1 VTLTHPFSTGL
12 VSRTRH
18 AAVGDVLDILGRGG
32 FAWLHDGA
40 GLATA
45 GVAARIP
52 VGPGPERFRTAAAA
66 VAEVLAGVDV
76 DDPLHLPGT
85 GPLAVGAIPF
95 ADDVA
100 GELVVPA
107 LVVGRTTEGRAW
119 ITETGPAVDDDVA
132 DQIATPGAPIHLAR
146 GNGRGRRAWTDAAEQ
161 ALAEIARGPLAKVV
175 LARELVVDADR
186 PFRRRAVLD
195 ALRAD
200 HPSSFTYAAGGFVGA
215 SPELLVR
222 RRGGRVLSRPMAG
235 TTRRGATPAD
245 DERLVAALLS
255 SPKESEEHA
264 LVVGAVRAALETV
277 CRDVIAAARPE
288 AVRLSSVTHLATSV
302 AGHLD
307 ADGSGTSQPLRSGHA
322 GQPLRS
328 GHAGRP
334 LRSGHAGRPC
344 ALTLAGLLH
353 PTPAV
358 AGLPRPEALAA
369 IARLESFE
377 RGLYAGPVGWVD
389 ARGDGDWAVAL
400 RCASLDGS
408 RARLAAGAGIVAD
421 SEPDDEWAE
430 TEAKLEP
437 MLAAL
442 QAG

>member
-1 VTLTHPFSTGL
+1 MTLTRASSTGL
-12 VSRTRH
+12 VSRTRPL
-18 AAVGDVLDILGRGG
+18 ARIDDLLDPLGGDG
-32 FAWLHDGA
+32 FAWLHQGA
-40 GLATA
+40 GLAAA
-45 GVAARIP
+45 GVAARVP
-52 VGPGPERFRTAAAA
+52 VGPGPDRFEAAAAA
-66 VAEVLAGVDV
+66 VAEVLAEVDV
-76 DDPLHLPGT
+76 DDPLRLPGT
-85 GPLAVGAIPF
+85 GPIAVGAIPF
-95 ADDVA
+95 ADDAA

-107 LVVGRTTEGRAW
+107 LVVGRTAEGRTW
-119 ITETGPAVDDDVA
+119 ITETGPALDDEGA
-132 DQIATPGAPIHLAR
+132 EEIPASSAPIRLASGNR
-146 GNGRGRRAWTDAAEQ
+146 GGRRAWTDAVEQ
-161 ALAEIARGPLAKVV
+161 ALTEIGRGPLAKVV
-175 LARELVVDADR
+175 LARELVVEADR

-245 DERLVAALLS
+245 DERLVAELLS
-255 SPKESEEHA
+255 SPKEAEEHA

-277 CRDVIAAARPE
+277 CRDVMAAARPE

-307 ADGSGTSQPLRSGHA
+307 GDVYPS
-322 GQPLRS
+322 
-328 GHAGRP
+328 
-334 LRSGHAGRPC
+334 
-344 ALTLAGLLH
+344 ALALAGLLH

-358 AGLPRPEALAA
+358 AGLPVADALAA
-369 IARLESFE
+369 IDRLESFE

-400 RCASLDGS
+400 RCASVDGS

-437 MLAAL
+437 MLRALAA
-442 QAG
+442 G

>member
-1 VTLTHPFSTGL
+1 MTLTRPSSTGL
-12 VSRTRH
+12 VSRTRPLPD
-18 AAVGDVLDILGRGG
+18 AGLRGPNAMAGDVLDVLGPGG

-52 VGPGPERFRTAAAA
+52 VGPGPERFPTAAAA
-66 VAEVLAGVDV
+66 LAEVLAGVEV
-76 DDPLHLPGT
+76 DDPLRLPGT

-107 LVVGRTTEGRAW
+107 LVVGCTGSGRAW
-119 ITETGPAVDDDVA
+119 ITETGPALGDDGPDDPGERVASAAGPLRLVVA
-132 DQIATPGAPIHLAR
+132 DGA
-146 GNGRGRRAWTDAAEQ
+146 GSRRAWTDAVEA
-161 ALAEIARGPLAKVV
+161 ALDEIARGPLAKVV
-175 LARELVVDADR
+175 LARELVVGADR

-222 RRGGRVLSRPMAG
+222 RRGGRVVSRPMAG
-235 TTRRGATPAD
+235 TARRGATPAD

-255 SPKESEEHA
+255 SPKEAEEHA

-277 CRDVIAAARPE
+277 CRDVMAAARPE

-307 ADGSGTSQPLRSGHA
+307 GNGN
-322 GQPLRS
+322 GQ
-328 GHAGRP
+328 GRGP
-334 LRSGHAGRPC
+334 ERNGRPC

-358 AGLPRPEALAA
+358 AGLPLAEALGA
-369 IARLESFE
+369 ISRLESFA
-377 RGLYAGPVGWVD
+377 RGRYAGPVGWVD

-400 RCASLDGS
+400 RCASLEGS
-408 RARLAAGAGIVAD
+408 QARLAAGAGIVAD

>member
-1 VTLTHPFSTGL
+1 MTLTHPFSTGR

-18 AAVGDVLDILGRGG
+18 AAVGDVLEILGRGG

-52 VGPGPERFRTAAAA
+52 VVPGPERFRTAAAA

-107 LVVGRTTEGRAW
+107 LVVGRTAEGRAW

-146 GNGRGRRAWTDAAEQ
+146 GNGRGRRAWTDAVEQ

-307 ADGSGTSQPLRSGHA
+307 ADGSGTSQPLRS
-322 GQPLRS
+322 
-328 GHAGRP
+328 RP
-334 LRSGHAGRPC
+334 AGRPC

>member
-1 VTLTHPFSTGL
+1 VTLTRASSTGL
-12 VSRTRH
+12 VSRTRPLPDT
-18 AAVGDVLDILGRGG
+18 GDVLDVLGRGG

-52 VGPGPERFRTAAAA
+52 VGLGPERFEAAAAA

-76 DDPLHLPGT
+76 DDPLRLPGT
-85 GPLAVGAIPF
+85 GPLALGAIPF
-95 ADDVA
+95 ADDVV

-107 LVVGRTTEGRAW
+107 LVVGRTAKGRAW
-119 ITETGPAVDDDVA
+119 ITETGPALADDGPDDVDEIAPPSGAAPVRLTAA
-132 DQIATPGAPIHLAR
+132 DGGAS
-146 GNGRGRRAWTDAAEQ
+146 RRAWTDAVGE

-186 PFRRRAVLD
+186 PFRRRTILD

-200 HPSSFTYAAGGFVGA
+200 HPASFTYAAGGFVGA

-235 TTRRGATPAD
+235 TARRGATPVD
-245 DERLVAALLS
+245 DERLVAALVS
-255 SPKESEEHA
+255 SPKEAEEHA
-264 LVVGAVRAALETV
+264 LVVGAVRAALETACGEV
-277 CRDVIAAARPE
+277 MAAARPE

-302 AGHLD
+302 VGRLD
-307 ADGSGTSQPLRSGHA
+307 GNSEASW
-322 GQPLRS
+322 
-328 GHAGRP
+328 
-334 LRSGHAGRPC
+334 PC

-358 AGLPRPEALAA
+358 AGLPLAEALAA

-408 RARLAAGAGIVAD
+408 RARLTAGAGIVAD
-421 SEPDDEWAE
+421 SDPDDEWAE

>member
-1 VTLTHPFSTGL
+1 MTLTRPSATGL
-12 VSRTRH
+12 VSRTRPLPDT
-18 AAVGDVLDILGRGG
+18 GDVLDVLGREG
-32 FAWLHDGA
+32 FAWLHDLA

-45 GVAARIP
+45 GVAARVP
-52 VGPGPERFRTAAAA
+52 VGRGPERFRTAAAA

-95 ADDVA
+95 ADDGA

-107 LVVGRTTEGRAW
+107 LVVGRTAEGRAW
-119 ITETGPAVDDDVA
+119 ITETGPALDDD
-132 DQIATPGAPIHLAR
+132 DGPEPIATPGSPVQLEH
-146 GNGRGRRAWTDAAEQ
+146 GNGAGGPSRSGPAGRPAWTEAVEQ
-161 ALAEIARGPLAKVV
+161 ALAEIACGPLAKVV
-175 LARELVVDADR
+175 LARELVVAADR
-186 PFRRRAVLD
+186 PFRRRAVLE

-200 HPSSFTYAAGGFVGA
+200 HPSSFTYGAGGFVGA

-235 TTRRGATPAD
+235 TARRGTTPAD
-245 DERLVAALLS
+245 DEDLVAALLS
-255 SPKESEEHA
+255 SPKEAEEHA

-277 CRDVIAAARPE
+277 CRDVMADAGPE

-307 ADGSGTSQPLRSGHA
+307 GDGDGD
-322 GQPLRS
+322 
-328 GHAGRP
+328 GRP
-334 LRSGHAGRPC
+334 S
-344 ALTLAGLLH
+344 ALALAGLLH

-358 AGLPRPEALAA
+358 AGLPLPDALAA
-369 IARLESFE
+369 IARLESFP

-400 RCASLDGS
+400 RCASLQGS
-408 RARLAAGAGIVAD
+408 QARLAAGAGIVAD
-421 SEPDDEWAE
+421 SDPDDEWAE

-442 QAG
+442 HAG

>member
-1 VTLTHPFSTGL
+1 MTLTRTSSTGL
-12 VSRTRH
+12 VSRTRPLPDT
-18 AAVGDVLDILGRGG
+18 GDVLDVLGRGG
-32 FAWLHDGA
+32 FAWIHDRA

-52 VGPGPERFRTAAAA
+52 VGTGPERFGEACSA
-66 VAEVLAGVDV
+66 VDELLAGADV
-76 DDPLHLPGT
+76 DDPLRLPGT

-107 LVVGRTTEGRAW
+107 LVVGRTADGRAW
-119 ITETGPAVDDDVA
+119 ITETGPALEA
-132 DQIATPGAPIHLAR
+132 AAPEDQSRSPAAPIRLVR
-146 GNGRGRRAWTDAAEQ
+146 GNGEGRHAWTQAVER
-161 ALAEIARGPLAKVV
+161 ALAEIARGRLAKVV
-175 LARELVVDADR
+175 LARELAVDADR
-186 PFRRRAVLD
+186 PFRLRGVLD
-195 ALRAD
+195 ALRGA
-200 HPSSFTYAAGGFVGA
+200 HPSSFAYANASFVGA

-222 RRGGRVLSRPMAG
+222 RRGRRVLSRPMAG
-235 TTRRGATPAD
+235 TAPRGSTPAD
-245 DERLVAALLS
+245 DDRLVATLVS
-255 SPKESEEHA
+255 SPKEAEEHA
-264 LVVGAVRAALETV
+264 MVVDAVRSALETV
-277 CRDVIAAARPE
+277 CGEVVADAGPE
-288 AVRLSSVTHLATSV
+288 AVRFSSVTHLATSV

-307 ADGSGTSQPLRSGHA
+307 GDRCPS
-322 GQPLRS
+322 
-328 GHAGRP
+328 
-334 LRSGHAGRPC
+334 
-344 ALTLAGLLH
+344 ALALAGLLH

-358 AGLPRPEALAA
+358 AGLPLPEALAA

-400 RCASLDGS
+400 RCASLEGA

-421 SEPDDEWAE
+421 SDPDAEWAE

-442 QAG
+442 RAG

>member
-1 VTLTHPFSTGL
+1 VTLTRASSTGL
-12 VSRTRH
+12 VSRTRPLPDTGLRGPN
-18 AAVGDVLDILGRGG
+18 AMPGDVLDVLGRGG

-52 VGPGPERFRTAAAA
+52 VGLGPERFEAAAAA
-66 VAEVLAGVDV
+66 VAEVLAGADI
-76 DDPLHLPGT
+76 DDPLRLPGT

-107 LVVGRTTEGRAW
+107 LVVGHTAKGRAW
-119 ITETGPAVDDDVA
+119 ITETGPALAHDGPDDVEDIVPWAAAPVRLTAA
-132 DQIATPGAPIHLAR
+132 DGGA
-146 GNGRGRRAWTDAAEQ
+146 GRRAWTDAVGE

-186 PFRRRAVLD
+186 PFRRRAILD
-195 ALRAD
+195 ALRSD

-235 TTRRGATPAD
+235 TARRGATPVD
-245 DERLVAALLS
+245 DERLVAALVS
-255 SPKESEEHA
+255 SPKEAEEHA

-277 CRDVIAAARPE
+277 CRDVMAAAQPE

-302 AGHLD
+302 AGRLEQ
-307 ADGSGTSQPLRSGHA
+307 DGRV
-322 GQPLRS
+322 
-328 GHAGRP
+328 AGRP
-334 LRSGHAGRPC
+334 S

-358 AGLPRPEALAA
+358 AGLPLADALAA

-430 TEAKLEP
+430 TAAKLEP

>member
-1 VTLTHPFSTGL
+1 MTLTRPSPTGL
-12 VSRTRH
+12 VSRTRPL
-18 AAVGDVLDILGRGG
+18 ADAGDVLDFLGGGG

-52 VGPGPERFRTAAAA
+52 VGPGPDRFGATAAA
-66 VAEVLAGVDV
+66 VAETLAAVDV
-76 DDPLHLPGT
+76 DDPLRHPGT

-95 ADDVA
+95 AADVA

-107 LVVGRTTEGRAW
+107 LVVGHTAEGRFW
-119 ITETGPAVDDDVA
+119 ITETGPACDDDHPDDVDDFPAAAGPLRLTTA
-132 DQIATPGAPIHLAR
+132 DEGASRATWTGAV
-146 GNGRGRRAWTDAAEQ
+146 EQ
-161 ALAEIARGPLAKVV
+161 ALAEIAHGPLAKVV

-186 PFRRRAVLD
+186 PFRRRAVLE

-200 HPSSFTYAAGGFVGA
+200 HPSSFTYAAGSFVGA

-235 TTRRGATPAD
+235 TARRGTTPAD
-245 DERLVAALLS
+245 DDRLVAALVS
-255 SPKESEEHA
+255 SPKEAEEHA
-264 LVVGAVRAALETV
+264 LVVGAVRAALETI
-277 CRDVIAAARPE
+277 CPDVVAAARPE

-302 AGHLD
+302 AGHL
-307 ADGSGTSQPLRSGHA
+307 ANGSA
-322 GQPLRS
+322 V
-328 GHAGRP
+328 GRP
-334 LRSGHAGRPC
+334 S

-358 AGLPRPEALAA
+358 AGLPLAEALAA
-369 IARLESFE
+369 IARLESFD

-400 RCASLDGS
+400 RCAALEGT

-430 TEAKLEP
+430 TDAKLEP

-442 QAG
+442 RAG

>member
-1 VTLTHPFSTGL
+1 MTLTRASATGL
-12 VSRTRH
+12 VSRTRPRPD
-18 AAVGDVLDILGRGG
+18 AGDVLDVLGREG
-32 FAWLHDGA
+32 FAWLHDRA

-45 GVAARIP
+45 GVAARIR
-52 VGPGPERFRTAAAA
+52 VGPGRERFRAAAAA
-66 VAEVLAGVDV
+66 VAEILSGIDV
-76 DDPLHLPGT
+76 DDPLRLPGT

-95 ADDVA
+95 SDDGA

-107 LVVGRTTEGRAW
+107 LVVGRTAEGRAW
-119 ITETGPAVDDDVA
+119 ITETGPALDDEGSDSA
-132 DQIATPGAPIHLAR
+132 APPAAGPLRLAATGEGGQPLRSGHAS
-146 GNGRGRRAWTDAAEQ
+146 RRAWTDAVEQ

-195 ALRAD
+195 ALRAA
-200 HPSSFTYAAGGFVGA
+200 HPSSFTYAAGGFMGA
-215 SPELLVR
+215 SPELLLR

-235 TTRRGATPAD
+235 TTRRGATPGE
-245 DERLVAALLS
+245 DERLVEALVS
-255 SPKESEEHA
+255 SPKEAEEHA

-277 CRDVIAAARPE
+277 CGEVISAAGPE

-302 AGHLD
+302 AAHLD
-307 ADGSGTSQPLRSGHA
+307 ADDCPS
-322 GQPLRS
+322 
-328 GHAGRP
+328 
-334 LRSGHAGRPC
+334 
-344 ALTLAGLLH
+344 ALALAGLLH

-358 AGLPRPEALAA
+358 AGLPVTEALAA

-389 ARGDGDWAVAL
+389 VRGDGDWAVAL
-400 RCASLDGS
+400 RCASLEGS

>member
-1 VTLTHPFSTGL
+1 MTLTRPSATGL
-12 VSRTRH
+12 VSRTRPLPDT
-18 AAVGDVLDILGRGG
+18 GDVLDVLGREG
-32 FAWLHDGA
+32 FAWLHDRA

-45 GVAARIP
+45 GVAARVP
-52 VGPGPERFRTAAAA
+52 VGRGPERFRTAAAA

-95 ADDVA
+95 ADYVA

-107 LVVGRTTEGRAW
+107 LVVGRTAEGRAW
-119 ITETGPAVDDDVA
+119 ITETGPALDDGDGPEP
-132 DQIATPGAPIHLAR
+132 IATPGSPVQLEH
-146 GNGRGRRAWTDAAEQ
+146 GNGAGWPSRLDPAGQRAWTEAVEQ

-175 LARELVVDADR
+175 LARELVVAADR
-186 PFRRRAVLD
+186 PFRRRAVLE

-200 HPSSFTYAAGGFVGA
+200 HPSSFTYGAGGFVGA

-235 TTRRGATPAD
+235 TARRGTTPAD
-245 DERLVAALLS
+245 DDRLVAALVS
-255 SPKESEEHA
+255 SPKEAEEHA
-264 LVVGAVRAALETV
+264 LVVGAVRAVLETV

-307 ADGSGTSQPLRSGHA
+307 EGGAA
-322 GQPLRS
+322 GMPS
-328 GHAGRP
+328 
-334 LRSGHAGRPC
+334 
-344 ALTLAGLLH
+344 ALDLAGMLH

-358 AGLPRPEALAA
+358 AGLPLPEALAA

-400 RCASLDGS
+400 RCASLDGA

-421 SEPDDEWAE
+421 SDPDEEWAE

-442 QAG
+442 RAG